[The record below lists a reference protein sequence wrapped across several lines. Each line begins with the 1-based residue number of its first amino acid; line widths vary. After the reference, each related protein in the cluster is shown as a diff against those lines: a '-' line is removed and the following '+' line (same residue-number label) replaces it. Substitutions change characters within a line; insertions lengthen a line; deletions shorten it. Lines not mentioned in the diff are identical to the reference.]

1 MAGGSGVAQSQSQ
14 RTRSANPPNRPIMVC
29 WAQIDCGIDGAV
41 NDLLN
46 GQLRPKQAICQ
57 SKNAG

>member
-1 MAGGSGVAQSQSQ
+1 MISHVQPQMETDGHRLIGGK
-14 RTRSANPPNRPIMVC
+14 
-29 WAQIDCGIDGAV
+29 DGAV